1 MSKGGYME
9 LNRNQFLLIG
19 LVLIL
24 LGLQL
29 RLVDTYV
36 LNEQSTRFLAKQAGR
51 TEATSMWAMPVS
63 LATQGELAPRKRV
76 RPPRWIAWA
85 LMSAGGVFVLHS
97 LAMKK
102 PGA

>member
-1 MSKGGYME
+1 ME

-29 RLVDTYV
+29 RFVDTFV
-36 LNEQSTRFLAKQAGR
+36 LNESSTKFLARQTGKA
-51 TEATSMWAMPVS
+51 EPKSMWTMPVS
-63 LATQGELAPRKRV
+63 LATQGSMAPRKKI
-76 RPPRWIAWA
+76 RPPRWLAWA
-85 LMSAGGVFVLHS
+85 LLSVGAVFVLHS

-102 PGA
+102 PGT

>member
-1 MSKGGYME
+1 ME

-29 RLVDTYV
+29 RFVDTYV
-36 LNEQSTRFLAKQAGR
+36 LNEHSTKFLARQAGR
-51 TEATSMWAMPVS
+51 SEATSVWTLPVS
-63 LATQGELAPRKRV
+63 LANQTGMAPRKRV

-85 LMSAGGVFVLHS
+85 LISVGGVFVLHS

-102 PGA
+102 PGT

>member
-1 MSKGGYME
+1 ME

-19 LVLIL
+19 LVLVL

-29 RLVDTYV
+29 RFVDTYV
-36 LNEQSTRFLAKQAGR
+36 LNESSTKFLARQAGR
-51 TEATSMWAMPVS
+51 SEAASIWTLPVS
-63 LATQGELAPRKRV
+63 LATQGETAPRKRV

-85 LMSAGGVFVLHS
+85 LISVGGVFVLHS

-102 PGA
+102 PGT

>member
-1 MSKGGYME
+1 ME

-24 LGLQL
+24 LGMQL
-29 RLVDTYV
+29 RFVDTYV
-36 LNEQSTRFLAKQAGR
+36 LNESSTKFLARQAGR
-51 TEATSMWAMPVS
+51 TEVTSVWTLPAS
-63 LATQGELAPRKRV
+63 LAASNGMAPRKRV

-85 LMSAGGVFVLHS
+85 MISFGGVFVLHS

-102 PGA
+102 PGT

>member
-1 MSKGGYME
+1 ME

-19 LVLIL
+19 LVLVL

-29 RLVDTYV
+29 RFVDTYV
-36 LNEQSTRFLAKQAGR
+36 LNEQSTKFLARQAGR
-51 TEATSMWAMPVS
+51 SDASSVWALPVS
-63 LATQGELAPRKRV
+63 LATQGEMAPRKRV

-85 LMSAGGVFVLHS
+85 LISVGGVFVLHS

-102 PGA
+102 PGT

>member
-1 MSKGGYME
+1 ME

-19 LVLIL
+19 LVLVL

-29 RLVDTYV
+29 RFVDTYV
-36 LNEQSTRFLAKQAGR
+36 LSENSTKFLAKQVGR
-51 TEATSMWAMPVS
+51 TDATSVWALPVS
-63 LATQGELAPRKRV
+63 LATQGEMAPRKRV

-85 LMSAGGVFVLHS
+85 LISVGGVFVLHS

-102 PGA
+102 PGT

>member
-1 MSKGGYME
+1 ME

-29 RLVDTYV
+29 RFVDTYV
-36 LNEQSTRFLAKQAGR
+36 LNEHSTKFLARQAGR
-51 TEATSMWAMPVS
+51 SEATSVWTLPVS
-63 LATQGELAPRKRV
+63 LAHQTGMAPRKRV

-85 LMSAGGVFVLHS
+85 LISVGGVFVLHS

-102 PGA
+102 PGT

>member
-1 MSKGGYME
+1 ME

-19 LVLIL
+19 LVLVL

-29 RLVDTYV
+29 RFVDTYV
-36 LNEQSTRFLAKQAGR
+36 LNEQSTKFLARQAGR
-51 TEATSMWAMPVS
+51 SDATSMWALPVS
-63 LATQGELAPRKRV
+63 LASGDGMAPRTKV
-76 RPPRWIAWA
+76 RPPRWIAFA
-85 LMSAGGVFVLHS
+85 VLSVGGVLVLHS

>member
-1 MSKGGYME
+1 ME
-9 LNRNQFLLIG
+9 LNRNQFCLIG

-29 RLVDTYV
+29 RYVDTFV
-36 LNEQSTRFLAKQAGR
+36 LSESSTKFLARQAGR
-51 TEATSMWAMPVS
+51 TEATSVWTLPVA
-63 LATQGELAPRKRV
+63 LATQNGMTPRKKV
-76 RPPRWIAWA
+76 KPPRWLAWA
-85 LMSAGGVFVLHS
+85 LISVGGVFVLHS